1 MVACARFNPSHIFSS
16 IRYSPV
22 ILLPNSLHVWPGPD
36 FAATLKAELEA
47 LPAGSLPLAQGGTL
61 GGYVDDSTIVA
72 SVMGV
77 AETAQAIDATVGIF
91 FSEILT
97 GCSCSED
104 PDIQPAYCEFAVTI
118 DKRTAM
124 ATVSLREP

>member
-1 MVACARFNPSHIFSS
+1 MIP
-16 IRYSPV
+16 
-22 ILLPNSLHVWPGPD
+22 LPNSLRVWPGPD
-36 FAATLKAELEA
+36 FASTLKAELEA

-61 GGYVDDSTIVA
+61 GGYVDDSTLVA
-72 SVMGV
+72 SVLRV
-77 AETAQAIDATVGIF
+77 TETAETIDAVVGIF

-104 PDIQPAYCEFAVTI
+104 PAIQDAYCELMLAI

-124 ATVSLREP
+124 ATCSLREP